1 MGKITDALKKVADD
15 RLQRIQK
22 SPDVQYVVKRA
33 ENTKFDEH
41 IVSFHDPASPIGE
54 QYKILR
60 TNIQALKYKEGCK
73 VFLVSSSINGEGK
86 TVTSINLAISMA
98 HDLNG
103 KSVLLVDA
111 DMRKGSVA
119 KYLGLN
125 KTPGLSDVLKGERTE
140 EAVLVNPGIDN
151 LTILLSGKAPKN
163 PSELLNT
170 KTMEKLI
177 AGLKT
182 KYDYIFIDT
191 PPIMTLADATILAP
205 MVDGVILVIQAGRT
219 QRDIV
224 KNSETRLLQA
234 HAKIAGYIMTNI
246 EYHLPHYLY
255 RYVHKYEAYGDYHAD
270 KSAQEKVEAGV

>member
-119 KYLGLN
+119 RYLGLN